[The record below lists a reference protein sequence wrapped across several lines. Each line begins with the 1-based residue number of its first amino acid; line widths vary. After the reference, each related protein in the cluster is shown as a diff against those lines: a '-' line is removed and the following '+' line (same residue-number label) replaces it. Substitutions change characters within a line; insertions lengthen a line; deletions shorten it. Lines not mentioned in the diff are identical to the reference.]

1 MEKDTCSTCGSTK
14 IIHDAAIA
22 DLAHGNQKKE
32 LSIHIQ
38 KTDNRFFNKFEK
50 GALKA
55 KICCS
60 CGKVDLSV
68 ENPQALWEAHLK
80 TKNI

>member
-1 MEKDTCSTCGSTK
+1 MESDICTKCGSTK
-14 IIHDAAIA
+14 IIHNAKIA

-32 LSIHIQ
+32 LSIYIQ
-38 KTDNRFFNKFEK
+38 KTDHRFFNKFEK

-68 ENPQALWEAHLK
+68 ENPQALWEANLK
-80 TKNI
+80 TKHI